1 MTRDDGSIVLGW
13 LTKLVIALGA
23 FGLLSF
29 DGISLLR
36 TTFNAADQATT
47 AAAAAADDFHTSHDL
62 QKSYNAALAAVA
74 PDGDT
79 IDTKT
84 FSITTDGRVHLVLHR
99 TAPTLWLEKIRPLRH
114 LTDVH
119 AAGDAGPGS

>member
-1 MTRDDGSIVLGW
+1 MLGW

-47 AAAAAADDFHTSHDL
+47 AASAAADDFHTSHDL
-62 QKSYNAALAAVA
+62 QRSYDAALAAVA

-84 FSITTDGRVHLVLHR
+84 FTISTDGRVHLVLHR
-99 TAPTLWLEKIRPLRH
+99 TAPTLWLAKIRPLRH
-114 LTDVH
+114 LTDIH
-119 AAGDAGPGS
+119 ADGDAGPGT